1 MTFNTV
7 SARTQRQL
15 LHPSSSWAPQHPE
28 DNHFANPKIHDH
40 TKLLAKASLDPEFA
54 SRQAVLTTDTHER
67 FKNVVAGFGE
77 RQCKKYR
84 DIVYGML
91 GFGPWDVYLP
101 VEVDHSRSVEEVYTD
116 FAGAVLENKNFALF
130 EDAAIWNRKN
140 NEAVTSKTRIRDSSC
155 LPSWVPE
162 RGGKTFESDIVPWK
176 PTMINENWPYCTPI
190 MSWPKNNRESIAQ
203 SFSAA
208 FNNSFRSIREIGDR
222 SDFGEQIQGF
232 LFFVTK
238 EGYFGFAPK
247 DLQLNDVAVAF
258 CGIPGPYVVRP
269 VGGGGGNGF
278 PAVFTML
285 HT

>member
-190 MSWPKNNRESIAQ
+190 MSWPKNNRYERRLFVKGVRLGSLL
-203 SFSAA
+203 FGLGFNSAP
-208 FNNSFRSIREIGDR
+208 RSRE
-222 SDFGEQIQGF
+222 DFQEWMECVSMPFTRPSKTWIVETGSMMI
-232 LFFVTK
+232 K
-238 EGYFGFAPK
+238 EMMIKRVKIKKAR
-247 DLQLNDVAVAF
+247 LE
-258 CGIPGPYVVRP
+258 RM
-269 VGGGGGNGF
+269 
-278 PAVFTML
+278 TMKRNL
-285 HT
+285 AENINR